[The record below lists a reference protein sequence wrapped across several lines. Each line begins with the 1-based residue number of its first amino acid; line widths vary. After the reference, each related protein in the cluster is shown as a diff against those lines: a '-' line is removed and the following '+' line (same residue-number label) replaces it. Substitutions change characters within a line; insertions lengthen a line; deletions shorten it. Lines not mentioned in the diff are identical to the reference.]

1 MHLSSRR
8 AAVLVCLGLTL
19 ATAGCTAEES
29 TENPYIALC
38 ADPIV
43 VTCDPDGP
51 VGITVRTEA
60 SQDDVERF
68 AGRLQ
73 DAVTQTQREV
83 TLHADDPAAVQVDPD
98 VSPVPKWHFTVRP
111 GASVDALG
119 DVLDAA
125 SVPGAAGVTAS
136 TGWPSA
142 VAATLDD
149 LEPLIASLSSTA
161 LFAEG
166 GSFTVSS
173 SSERFRLVYV
183 PAYTTMDGVREVV
196 SVAREY
202 PSAEVLLEAP
212 SAGPNQPTFY
222 VAHLTADQATQLA
235 ADLSAPAMA
244 SASIP
249 GAPLPYVLSW
259 LSEQGTESLTGTFGG
274 VPG

>member
-1 MHLSSRR
+1 MRLSSRR

-19 ATAGCTAEES
+19 ATAGCTAKES

-60 SQDDVERF
+60 SKDDVERF

-98 VSPVPKWHFTVRP
+98 VSPVPKWLFTVRP

-125 SVPGAAGVTAS
+125 SVPGVAGVTAS

-196 SVAREY
+196 SVARDH
-202 PSAEVLLEAP
+202 PDAEVLLEAP

-235 ADLSAPAMA
+235 AELSAPAMA
-244 SASIP
+244 SASTP

>member
-1 MHLSSRR
+1 MRLSSRR

-51 VGITVRTEA
+51 VGITIRTEA
-60 SQDDVERF
+60 SKDDVERF

-98 VSPVPKWHFTVRP
+98 VSPVPKWLFTVRP

-125 SVPGAAGVTAS
+125 SVPGVAGVTAS

-183 PAYTTMDGVREVV
+183 PAYTTMDGVPGGRVCRSRSSGCRGAPRGALGGPEPADVLRRAPDRRSGDPARRGAERAGDGV
-196 SVAREY
+196 REY
-202 PSAEVLLEAP
+202 PRRPAPVRTELAER
-212 SAGPNQPTFY
+212 AGDG
-222 VAHLTADQATQLA
+222 VAHG
-235 ADLSAPAMA
+235 DLRR
-244 SASIP
+244 
-249 GAPLPYVLSW
+249 
-259 LSEQGTESLTGTFGG
+259 